1 MTIVT
6 GPRPPGKEFSA
17 NLGHVGRIYLDH
29 HATTP
34 VDPAVVAAM
43 LPYFT
48 EHFGNPSGRSHAFAA
63 EAHRAVEG
71 ARARLA
77 ALIGAQPEDLVFT
90 SGATEADNLALR
102 GAARSLAVRGKH
114 VVTSVLEHPAVL
126 EPARTL
132 EREGF
137 AVTRVEVGADGIVDP
152 EDVRK
157 SLRPDTVLVS
167 LMAANNEIGTLQPV
181 AEVGALCRE
190 RGIVFHTDAV
200 QALGRVPVSPDV
212 WSADL
217 LSLSAHKMYGPK
229 GIGAL
234 YVRRGRRPPLRLLP
248 QMEGG
253 GQERGLRSG
262 TLNVPGIVGFG
273 EAAQRAAEALAA
285 GEAERIRGLRDRF
298 LAALRAQIDGV
309 LVNGALDRRLPGNLN
324 VSIDGI
330 SAETVLLSLGD
341 DIALSSGAACAEAG
355 GKGSH
360 VLRALG
366 LSDARVYSAIRVGIG
381 RYNTEGEIDEAARRL
396 GHAVVEARSHSAH
409 LRT

>member
-1 MTIVT
+1 LLQAPVS
-6 GPRPPGKEFSA
+6 PARCFSA
-17 NLGHVGRIYLDH
+17 NLKHVGRIYLDH

-63 EAHRAVEG
+63 EAHRAVEE

-102 GAARSLAVRGKH
+102 GTARSLASRGKH
-114 VVTSVLEHPAVL
+114 IVTSVLEHPAVL
-126 EPARTL
+126 EPGRTL

-137 AVTRVEVGADGIVDP
+137 AVSRVEVGAEGIIDP
-152 EDVRK
+152 DDVRK
-157 SLRPDTVLVS
+157 ALRPDTVLVS

-181 AEVGALCRE
+181 AEVAALCRQ

-200 QALGRVPVSPDV
+200 QAVGRVPVSTDG
-212 WSADL
+212 WCADL
-217 LSLSAHKMYGPK
+217 MSLSAHKMYGPK

-234 YVRRGRRPPLRLLP
+234 YVRRGRRPPLRLTP

-262 TLNVPGIVGFG
+262 TPNVPGIVGFG
-273 EAAQRAAEALAA
+273 EAARRAAEALAA
-285 GEAERIRGLRDRF
+285 GEAERIRGLRDRL

-309 LVNGALDRRLPGNLN
+309 LVNGALERRLPGNLN

-330 SAETVLLSLGD
+330 SAETLLLSLGD

-396 GHAVVEARSHSAH
+396 AHAVVAARSSSAH